1 MVIARALCNLF
12 ISYLRYVF
20 DKFSNDLPSRPA
32 STSTPAAT
40 IGNDSFA
47 QNDDGN
53 DDAVLEPGR
62 AWELELLGGHLLADL
77 YPSSTTTDPT
87 VPTPMVLRLQTEEG
101 SFPIGEDEADRFTT
115 IPPGTFYSD
124 LVLLEQKG

>member
-12 ISYLRYVF
+12 ISYLRYLF
-20 DKFSNDLPSRPA
+20 DKVSNDLPSHSI
-32 STSTPAAT
+32 STSTPAAAT
-40 IGNDSFA
+40 GDNSFL
-47 QNDDGN
+47 QND

-77 YPSSTTTDPT
+77 CPSSTTTDPT

-115 IPPGTFYSD
+115 IPPSTFYSD